1 MKTLIELYDERPI
14 ENVLATEVFRP
25 ERTVFLCPPEIAA
38 DRELQGKLK
47 EYFKRFGLSP
57 DLIFRAADRFSTAK
71 ILEELKEIVATYED
85 CAVDI
90 SGGTDAALF
99 ACGMLCKETKIPAF
113 TYSRRKNRFFE
124 IHDAEYAEKLE
135 CNVKHKVEDCFLMAG
150 GAIRQGRVD
159 NAVLS
164 RYLDQAEPFFQLYL
178 KYKRQWTQA
187 VRYMQKV
194 SQGEKGTDP
203 KSIPLFVEA
212 GYSVKGD
219 NGGRVTVPSGY
230 LKDLQK
236 IGFIGDLQEK
246 ERTVSFRFTDHQT
259 RTWLRDIGS
268 VLEIYVYKKCLDTGL
283 FDDVKT
289 SVIVDWNGDHTRDNV
304 TNEIDVMATF
314 GITPLFISCK
324 TSELSTV
331 ALNELAILRDRFGGK
346 GAKAA
351 AVTSRNCLDV
361 TRHRASELEIEVID
375 INDLKSGR
383 IEEHLRNL
391 FQAERFPEAP
401 V

>member
-150 GAIRQGRVD
+150 GTMRKGRVD
-159 NAVLS
+159 NRLLKN
-164 RYLDQAEPFFQLYL
+164 YIGDFDGFFDLYL
-178 KYKRQWTQA
+178 KFRKDWTRIVTYIQ
-187 VRYMQKV
+187 RI
-194 SQGEKGTDP
+194 SQRPEGSSALTALGSYT
-203 KSIPLFVEA
+203 
-212 GYSVKGD
+212 VKGEHASRISAPED
-219 NGGRVTVPSGY
+219 SLRAMEG
-230 LKDLQK
+230 
-236 IGFIGDLQEK
+236 IGFISALKIDRESGVSL
-246 ERTVSFRFTDHQT
+246 SFRDEQI
-259 RTWLRDIGS
+259 RAWLRDVGS
-268 VLEIYVYKKCLDTGL
+268 VLELYVYKACIDTGL
-283 FDDVKT
+283 FNDVVT
-289 SVIVDWNGDHTRDNV
+289 SAVVDWDTGRGNNTV
-304 TNEIDVMATF
+304 TNELDVMATL
-314 GITPLFISCK
+314 GIIPLFISCK
-324 TSELSTV
+324 TCEVKTE
-331 ALNELAILRDRFGGK
+331 ALNELAILRDRFGGEMS
-346 GAKAA
+346 KAA
-351 AVTSRNCLDV
+351 IVTAERANSRV
-361 TRHRASELEIEVID
+361 RSRAQELGIAVID
-375 INDLKSGR
+375 LDDLTRGR
-383 IEEHLRNL
+383 IRDSLRSVMC
-391 FQAERFPEAP
+391 R
-401 V
+401 